1 MFYYIIKKDLKK
13 AFVYIE
19 FYFLFIIIVHMNCSH
34 NIYIHV
40 PFCVKKCNYCAF
52 YSVACG
58 VPDWEKYTNDI
69 CKELIFWSEKL
80 GKIIVPTIFFGG
92 GTPSLM
98 PVTVFERIIKC
109 ITDNFDVLPN
119 CEITLESNPGTLD
132 GNKLK
137 DFVSCGVNRL
147 SVGVQSLDDEE
158 LKFLGRIHN
167 VSQSLM
173 LLKDAADMGIRVSA
187 DFIYGLPNQNEK
199 NIVNMCQKINK
210 LDLKH
215 VSLYE
220 LTIEK
225 NTVFGKMNLNMPNNE
240 TMANM
245 YMAISDNLNLPRY
258 EVSNYAK
265 IGHECKHN
273 QNIWAGEAYIGIGK
287 AAAGR
292 INIDG
297 IWYEQKG
304 HFEQFDVMNEKDRAV
319 EKIITGIRT
328 VRGVKLT
335 PDVEK
340 QIDFDWVKN
349 HTDLIN
355 QDNEYL
361 YATSK
366 GLLLLDNLTLDL
378 IK

>member
-1 MFYYIIKKDLKK
+1 
-13 AFVYIE
+13 
-19 FYFLFIIIVHMNCSH
+19 MNCSH